1 MTDLYAAN
9 DQHVTVEFHDL
20 VLVSSGY
27 AGNVYDCSVN
37 GVPLRFHTDA
47 NPTGSILIDAALN
60 GYKALL
66 MAEHSRSVT
75 RDIDR
80 DGV

>member
-1 MTDLYAAN
+1 MTDLYAAS

-20 VLVSSGY
+20 VLASSGY

-37 GVPLRFHTDA
+37 GVPLRFHTDTQ
-47 NPTGSILIDAALN
+47 PTGAMVIDAALTS
-60 GYKALL
+60 YKAFL
-66 MAEHSRSVT
+66 MAEHSRNVT